1 MAATNDQQ
9 PYGARQGCSSENL
22 VPDVSYRRHIEL
34 QHARIRFTGFEFE
47 KVLPENKSLG
57 FRMINVNVDSPSS
70 PTFPYQEMLFCFSI
84 LQPTKWV
91 SYPVLYFTTQ
101 ITTTSE
107 LTKTLSCKT
116 MTDSEKNARKST
128 RRCASKTCKI

>member
-1 MAATNDQQ
+1 M
-9 PYGARQGCSSENL
+9 
-22 VPDVSYRRHIEL
+22 VPVRVAHLRILCWTFQIRDILSYRMPGSDSPDQI
-34 QHARIRFTGFEFE
+34 EFE

-101 ITTTSE
+101 ITPTSE

-128 RRCASKTCKI
+128 RRCASKTCKDCRDC